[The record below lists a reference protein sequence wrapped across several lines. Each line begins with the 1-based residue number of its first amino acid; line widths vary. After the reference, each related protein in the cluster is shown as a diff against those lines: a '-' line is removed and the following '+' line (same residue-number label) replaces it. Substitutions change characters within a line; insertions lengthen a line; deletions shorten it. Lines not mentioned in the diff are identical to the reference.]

1 MSVESEI
8 LRIQHNIANAYAAV
22 SDKGGEVPL
31 LPDSD
36 NLAAAIRG
44 IPCSSQDIYSLEEQ
58 VVGRWIDGRP
68 IYRRIYITR
77 LASGSG
83 SAERTTV
90 LESGIT
96 ESIDSVINFRGIA
109 RYVDSTYI
117 ALPSPIDDSYLL
129 QNLIDPGNKIQIY
142 HNSAFFD
149 NAKVLLFLEFTKATD
164 QPTIE
169 LPAELTEFLSQPAY
183 KTAPQSAASAELTAG
198 IKTEEV

>member
-1 MSVESEI
+1 MKIVSNGKTLEI
-8 LRIQHNIANAYAAV
+8 P
-22 SDKGGEVPL
+22 S
-31 LPDSD
+31 
-36 NLAAAIRG
+36 
-44 IPCSSQDIYSLEEQ
+44 CSSQDIYSLEEQ

-96 ESIDSVINFRGIA
+96 ESIDSVINFRGIVN
-109 RYVDSTYI
+109 YNNVITT
-117 ALPSPIDDSYLL
+117 LPYPLDVSYLFPS
-129 QNLIDPGNKIQIY
+129 LIVTEKEISVY
-142 HNSAFFD
+142 HNSSYFD